1 MHTLRR
7 RCPGEACTASRTAC
21 VLLGKG
27 SHHCFGVVDWA
38 DMEETD
44 GRTGIVVIFSSITL
58 SLAGASAQWKCL
70 FLVTSC
76 GAWT

>member
-27 SHHCFGVVDWA
+27 SHHCFGVVDLA
-38 DMEETD
+38 DMEERD
-44 GRTGIVVIFSSITL
+44 GRTSLLFFFDYSII
-58 SLAGASAQWKCL
+58 SGRFGAMEV
-70 FLVTSC
+70 FISC
-76 GAWT
+76 YFM